1 MKIKWLTLIVAA
13 LLVSCSD
20 NDDIEKERFS
30 NSALFGEWLF
40 YDGMDNNN
48 DGMPDLNSAI
58 VLELNKD
65 YSFEYYV
72 YNKPYE
78 MNESD
83 WMASG
88 NWDFQ
93 QSTSLLNTLGNT
105 AIEDSIYSF
114 YHTYYVNKVYECEL
128 YVMNILLKA
137 IDRYRRILTT
147 YTKFMDETFK
157 ADEFSYYSPL
167 SYISLNPNVAKVDA
181 NGNITTVGIGTTFVI
196 AKCDG
201 FETAVKVVVRNGVKE
216 HSAEVN
222 QSIDDIIKKYGD
234 DYVGPYVSDF
244 FESGNFLQLI
254 YYEYPELEPYVKQ
267 LQYHYDPTSR
277 AITCIDVYYPLESVS
292 ALINDTQYILDSN
305 MYNEYG
311 INGTKRYVYK
321 EYGDFWDSEV
331 YIQLFPIGIRYGS
344 TNFLKC
350 FEYVNVFNDY

>member
-58 VLELNKD
+58 VLKLNKD
-65 YSFEYYV
+65 YSIEYNIYIH
-72 YNKPYE
+72 PYE
-78 MNESD
+78 RTEEPDSIFLGK
-83 WMASG
+83 WS
-88 NWDFQ
+88 FQ
-93 QSTSLLNTLGNT
+93 PSTSLLT
-105 AIEDSIYSF
+105 ANYDDQEDQYF
-114 YHTYYVNKVYECEL
+114 KNYYVYKVYECEL
-128 YVMNILLKA
+128 YVMNTLLKA

-147 YTKFMDETFK
+147 YTKFMDDTFK
-157 ADEFSYYSPL
+157 ADVFSYYSPQ

-234 DYVGPYVSDF
+234 DYYGPYHNANS
-244 FESGNFLQLI
+244 ESGNFLQAI
-254 YYEYPELEPYVKQ
+254 YYEYPELEPYVEQ

-277 AITCIDVYYPLESVS
+277 AITCIDVFYSSESVS
-292 ALINDTQYILDSN
+292 ALNNDTQYILDSN
-305 MYNEYG
+305 TYNEH
-311 INGTKRYVYK
+311 IVNGTKRYVYK
-321 EYGDFWDSEV
+321 GYGDFWDSEV
-331 YIQLFPIGIRYGS
+331 YIQCFSNCIRYGS

-350 FEYVNVFNDY
+350 LGYVNVFNKN

>member
-1 MKIKWLTLIVAA
+1 MKIKWLTPIVAA

-58 VLELNKD
+58 VLKLNKD
-65 YSFEYYV
+65 YSIEYNIYIH
-72 YNKPYE
+72 PYE
-78 MNESD
+78 RTEEPDSIFLGK
-83 WMASG
+83 WS
-88 NWDFQ
+88 FQ
-93 QSTSLLNTLGNT
+93 PSTSLLT
-105 AIEDSIYSF
+105 ANYDDQEDQYF
-114 YHTYYVNKVYECEL
+114 KKYYVNKVYECEL

-201 FETAVKVVVRNGVKE
+201 FETAVKVVVRNCVKE
-216 HSAEVN
+216 HLAEVN
-222 QSIDDIIKKYGD
+222 QSIDDIIRKYGD
-234 DYVGPYVSDF
+234 DFKGPIYSEYSD
-244 FESGNFLQLI
+244 LQLI
-254 YYEYPELEPYVKQ
+254 YYKNPELEPYVEQ

-277 AITCIDVYYPLESVS
+277 AITCVDVIYSSESS
-292 ALINDTQYILDSN
+292 ALNNDTQYILDSN
-305 MYNEYG
+305 MYNEY
-311 INGTKRYVYK
+311 IVNGTKRYVNN

-331 YIQLFPIGIRYGS
+331 YIECFSKAIRYGS

-350 FEYVNVFNDY
+350 LGYVDVRNYN

>member
-1 MKIKWLTLIVAA
+1 M
-13 LLVSCSD
+13 SC
-20 NDDIEKERFS
+20 NDDDIISDRNFDPM
-30 NSALFGEWLF
+30 NLYGEWLF
-40 YDGMDNNN
+40 YDGTNKFSAVHMIIDNNAKLKLDVYAN
-48 DGMPDLNSAI
+48 YETSGEPWRTAVGSWF
-58 VLELNKD
+58 
-65 YSFEYYV
+65 YSSRTKHMKTTSLYEAQEVSIDKSYDIMNVDNCTLKMLDTYTHSFVTYHRV
-72 YNKPYE
+72 INTYNK
-78 MNESD
+78 
-83 WMASG
+83 
-88 NWDFQ
+88 
-93 QSTSLLNTLGNT
+93 
-105 AIEDSIYSF
+105 
-114 YHTYYVNKVYECEL
+114 
-128 YVMNILLKA
+128 
-137 IDRYRRILTT
+137 
-147 YTKFMDETFK
+147 FMSETFRIENYPDGFSPK
-157 ADEFSYYSPL
+157 EF
-167 SYISLNPNVAKVDA
+167 ISLNPNVAKVDA

-234 DYVGPYVSDF
+234 DYVGPYLSDF
-244 FESGNFLQLI
+244 FFFGNFLQLI

-267 LQYHYDPTSR
+267 LQYHYDPTSG

-350 FEYVNVFNDY
+350 LGYVNVFNNN

>member
-58 VLELNKD
+58 VLKLNKD
-65 YSFEYYV
+65 YSIEYNIYIH
-72 YNKPYE
+72 PYE
-78 MNESD
+78 RTEEPDSIFLGK
-83 WMASG
+83 WS
-88 NWDFQ
+88 FQ
-93 QSTSLLNTLGNT
+93 PSTSLLT
-105 AIEDSIYSF
+105 ANYDDQEDQYF
-114 YHTYYVNKVYECEL
+114 KKYYVNKVYECEL
-128 YVMNILLKA
+128 YVMNTLLKA

-201 FETAVKVVVRNGVKE
+201 FETAVKVVVRNCVKE
-216 HSAEVN
+216 HLAEVN
-222 QSIDDIIKKYGD
+222 QSIDDIIRKYGD
-234 DYVGPYVSDF
+234 DFKGPIYSEYSD
-244 FESGNFLQLI
+244 LQLI
-254 YYEYPELEPYVKQ
+254 YYKNPELEPYAKH
-267 LQYHYDPTSR
+267 LQYHFEPTSR
-277 AITCIDVYYPLESVS
+277 AITCVDVIYSQES
-292 ALINDTQYILDSN
+292 AMNNDQRYILDSN
-305 MYNEYG
+305 MYNEY
-311 INGTKRYVYK
+311 IVNGTKRYVYK
-321 EYGDFWDSEV
+321 EYGDFWDSDV
-331 YIQLFPIGIRYGS
+331 YIKPLNNGMRYGS
-344 TNFLKC
+344 TNFLKS
-350 FEYVNVFNDY
+350 FGFVNIWNNN

>member
-58 VLELNKD
+58 VLKLNKD
-65 YSFEYYV
+65 YSIEYNIYIH
-72 YNKPYE
+72 PYE
-78 MNESD
+78 RTEEPDSIFLGK
-83 WMASG
+83 WS
-88 NWDFQ
+88 FQ
-93 QSTSLLNTLGNT
+93 PSTSLLT
-105 AIEDSIYSF
+105 ANFDDQEDQYF
-114 YHTYYVNKVYECEL
+114 KKYYVNKVYECEL
-128 YVMNILLKA
+128 YVMNTLLKA

-201 FETAVKVVVRNGVKE
+201 FETAVKVVVRNCVKE
-216 HSAEVN
+216 HLAEVN
-222 QSIDDIIKKYGD
+222 QSIDDIIRKYGD
-234 DYVGPYVSDF
+234 DFKGPIYSEYSD
-244 FESGNFLQLI
+244 LQLI
-254 YYEYPELEPYVKQ
+254 YYKNPELEPYAKH
-267 LQYHYDPTSR
+267 LQYHFEPTSR
-277 AITCIDVYYPLESVS
+277 AITCVDVIYSQES
-292 ALINDTQYILDSN
+292 AMNNDQRYILDSN

-321 EYGDFWDSEV
+321 VYGDFWDSEV
-331 YIQLFPIGIRYGS
+331 YMQFFSNGIRYGS

-350 FEYVNVFNDY
+350 LGYVDIRNNN